1 MSGIRGQRRNDRVGG
16 RRGDREVT
24 GAGSTGAVGGDTDQL
39 VGAEASAE
47 AGAGRSAAA
56 GSGRAAMRA
65 RKRGGGPGKGDKR
78 VNAAA
83 LRGAMA
89 VVASAVVAVGTVT
102 GVVSATS
109 GEQERTTAVPEIT
122 KTPLVPPLPARPSPS
137 ATTASPKPSATAT
150 KKPAPKKP
158 APKKKPA
165 PPPKKQNAP
174 VSGNLY
180 LHPDS
185 QVLDWVRA
193 NRGDPRQTLIQA
205 SIAAQPA
212 AVWFAEYNPGT
223 ITSRVRAVTAGAA
236 AAGRVPV
243 VVPYAIPERD
253 CGGASQGGAPDFGS
267 YDSWIQKFAAGLG
280 SGEAIV
286 ILEPDSIAQTDCLND
301 GQRANRFA
309 ALSRAGKAIH
319 AANPRARVYFDAGHS
334 GWHAASKMAGYLRQA
349 DAATSSD
356 GIFTNVS
363 NFHRTA
369 DEVAYARS
377 VLSALGG
384 PSSLGAVIDTSRNG
398 NGAPAAGQWC
408 DPSGRALGR
417 PPTTHTGESRIDAYL
432 WVKLPG
438 ESDGCKGAAGSFTP
452 DYAVELANG

>member
-1 MSGIRGQRRNDRVGG
+1 
-16 RRGDREVT
+16 
-24 GAGSTGAVGGDTDQL
+24 
-39 VGAEASAE
+39 
-47 AGAGRSAAA
+47 
-56 GSGRAAMRA
+56 
-65 RKRGGGPGKGDKR
+65 
-78 VNAAA
+78 
-83 LRGAMA
+83 MA

-109 GEQERTTAVPEIT
+109 GEERERTTAGPDIT
-122 KTPLVPPLPARPSPS
+122 RAPVVPPLPAVPSPT
-137 ATTASPKPSATAT
+137 ATTASPSPSATAT
-150 KKPAPKKP
+150 KKPAPKKKTP
-158 APKKKPA
+158 PKTQKPA
-165 PPPKKQNAP
+165 PPKSRSSAP

-180 LHPDS
+180 LHPQS

-193 NRGDPRQTLIQA
+193 NRGDPRHALIQ
-205 SIAAQPA
+205 SRIAAQPA
-212 AVWFAEYNPGT
+212 AVWFAEYNPAT

-267 YDSWIQKFAAGLG
+267 YDSWIKKFAAGLG
-280 SGEAIV
+280 SGEAVV
-286 ILEPDSIAQTDCLND
+286 ILEPDSIAQTDCLDD

-319 AANPRARVYFDAGHS
+319 AANPKARVYFDAGHS

-349 DAATSSD
+349 NATTSSD

-369 DEVAYARS
+369 DEVAYARR

-417 PPTTHTGESRIDAYL
+417 PPTTSTGESRIDAYL

-452 DYAVELANG
+452 DYAVELASG